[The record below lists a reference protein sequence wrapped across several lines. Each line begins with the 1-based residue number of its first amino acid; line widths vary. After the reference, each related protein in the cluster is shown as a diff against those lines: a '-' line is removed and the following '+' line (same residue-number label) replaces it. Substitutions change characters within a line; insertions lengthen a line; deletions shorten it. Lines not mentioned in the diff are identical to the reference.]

1 MGSRCR
7 CREVRTEYDIP
18 TEERHSETPLGP
30 FQFESKSSAIRLE
43 ALLACHVSAQ
53 AHPTPFD
60 FGYVGDFHRRDTT
73 HPNIASTLGQLSIR
87 SRIHNLGSGSLYF
100 RLRSAVAPNALR
112 NNRIPSGHPWLFAH
126 KKQHQTSQPTSRS
139 ACHRLRTTSQIQ
151 IWTTSHPHGAISF
164 QPIPIRDLIFLYQEW
179 ICIAPSL
186 EKWMLRHR

>member
-60 FGYVGDFHRRDTT
+60 FGCVGDFIGGIQHIQILPPLWVSFPSAVEFITSEAAHCIFDYDLQLLRMRCVIIEFPPAIRGYSPTK
-73 HPNIASTLGQLSIR
+73 NSIKLLSQRLGQHVIDCAQHLKFRFGRQAILTGR
-87 SRIHNLGSGSLYF
+87 SHFNPY
-100 RLRSAVAPNALR
+100 P
-112 NNRIPSGHPWLFAH
+112 
-126 KKQHQTSQPTSRS
+126 
-139 ACHRLRTTSQIQ
+139 
-151 IWTTSHPHGAISF
+151 
-164 QPIPIRDLIFLYQEW
+164 
-179 ICIAPSL
+179 
-186 EKWMLRHR
+186 